1 MKYQQLEN
9 LEGGWKWAYLVKK
22 MRSGE
27 NVTRYTELSEINAVY
42 ELLLQA
48 EHQPAQINEWI
59 KINLHA
65 MYETKL
71 KQVVR
76 ATRKRYFNA
85 EKEHTRKKSIDLEY
99 LVWEKLSQR
108 AVLLGMTLS
117 ETITHLLEE
126 SASKHRYENKILAA
140 RSDLADLLKK

>member
-9 LEGGWKWAYLVKK
+9 LESGWKWAYLVKK
-22 MRSGE
+22 MRAGE
-27 NVTRYTELSEINAVY
+27 NVTRYTELSEINALY

-48 EHQPAQINEWI
+48 EHQPEQINSWI
-59 KINLHA
+59 QVNLHTA
-65 MYETKL
+65 YDTKL

-108 AVLLGMTLS
+108 AESLGMT
-117 ETITHLLEE
+117 
-126 SASKHRYENKILAA
+126 
-140 RSDLADLLKK
+140 

>member
-9 LEGGWKWAYLVKK
+9 LESGWKWAYLVKK
-22 MRSGE
+22 MRAGE
-27 NVTRYTELSEINAVY
+27 NVTRYTELSEMNALY

-48 EHQPAQINEWI
+48 EHQPEQINTWI
-59 KINLHA
+59 QANLHA
-65 MYETKL
+65 AYDTKL

-108 AVLLGMTLS
+108 AELLGMTLS
-117 ETITHLLEE
+117 GTITHLLEE
-126 SASKHRYENKILAA
+126 SVSKNRYESQIMAA